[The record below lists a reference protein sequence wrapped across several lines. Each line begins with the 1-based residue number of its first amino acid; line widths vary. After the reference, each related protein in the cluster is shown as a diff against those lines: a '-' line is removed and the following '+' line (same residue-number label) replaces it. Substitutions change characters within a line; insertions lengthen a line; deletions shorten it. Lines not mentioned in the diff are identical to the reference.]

1 MRDSLRCAMRCVAIL
16 VLPPRLIC
24 RRGDTR
30 WMSWLADRYISLR
43 SLRGGAALS
52 LKRSIS
58 RGVAV
63 SSQLVEL
70 VNSMPEEEHLRS
82 Y

>member
-1 MRDSLRCAMRCVAIL
+1 
-16 VLPPRLIC
+16 
-24 RRGDTR
+24 
-30 WMSWLADRYISLR
+30 MSWLADRYISLR